1 MVSDYTQDL
10 FLLFS
15 SQEHMLILFTDL
27 QWELLS
33 CTCESASER
42 WKIDKQKGES
52 SVLQGPCPF
61 LVYKGAL
68 K

>member
-52 SVLQGPCPF
+52 SVL
-61 LVYKGAL
+61 
-68 K
+68 